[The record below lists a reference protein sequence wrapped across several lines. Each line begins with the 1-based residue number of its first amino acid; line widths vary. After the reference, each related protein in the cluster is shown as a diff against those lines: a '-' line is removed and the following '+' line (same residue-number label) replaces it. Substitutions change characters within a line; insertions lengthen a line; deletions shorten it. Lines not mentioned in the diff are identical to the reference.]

1 MKKMQKLRLKIIK
14 IKLLYFFAGIIIAI
28 ICAILFFNWKFKQ
41 SCEEWK
47 KPVNVPISAVWK
59 GGCDGG
65 NWVELVDIKTDTIR
79 FRIYRDWNGD
89 LILDADFVYQN
100 CNDLR
105 LTEANWNE
113 YVSYFDNALEI
124 YSKFQSDS
132 SYCRLIPVYPAYYE
146 EKVE

>member
-89 LILDADFVYQN
+89 LIL
-100 CNDLR
+100 L
-105 LTEANWNE
+105 
-113 YVSYFDNALEI
+113 S
-124 YSKFQSDS
+124 
-132 SYCRLIPVYPAYYE
+132 LIHI
-146 EKVE
+146 